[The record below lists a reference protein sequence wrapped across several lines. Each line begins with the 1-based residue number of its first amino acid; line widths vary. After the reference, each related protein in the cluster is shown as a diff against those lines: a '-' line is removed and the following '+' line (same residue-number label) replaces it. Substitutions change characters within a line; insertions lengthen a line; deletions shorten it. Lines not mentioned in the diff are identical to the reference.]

1 MDPME
6 LTFCVDT
13 EHDGTRLDQYLAAN
27 IPEISRARAQ
37 ALIHSGHVTADGHSA
52 KPSHKVRRGESI
64 NVRLEPKEPP
74 SFEAEDIAL
83 DIIFED
89 EHIIIINKP
98 AGMVVHPAAGVRS
111 GTLVNA
117 LMGRYRGLPKSGGED
132 RPGIVHRLD
141 KKTSGLLAVA
151 KTEIAHRRLTD
162 RLSRREV
169 KRQYRALAYG
179 AFSESEGT
187 IDAPIGRSPA
197 DRKKMAIAGLGAR
210 DAVTHFEVR
219 DSGSGLSHL
228 SVRLETG
235 RTHQIRAHMAYI
247 GRPIVGDS
255 VYGTRLRGFH
265 EKMPGP
271 VVEAIR
277 RLEAQMLHAEV
288 LEFEHPTTD
297 EPLRFET
304 PPPEEFARLL
314 GLVRGKPSP

>member
-1 MDPME
+1 
-6 LTFCVDT
+6 
-13 EHDGTRLDQYLAAN
+13 
-27 IPEISRARAQ
+27 
-37 ALIHSGHVTADGHSA
+37 
-52 KPSHKVRRGESI
+52 
-64 NVRLEPKEPP
+64 LEPKEPP

-89 EHIIIINKP
+89 EHIIIVNKP

-187 IDAPIGRSPA
+187 IDAPIGRSPS
-197 DRKKMAIAGLGAR
+197 DRKKMAIGGLGAR

-235 RTHQIRAHMAYI
+235 RTHQIRVHMAYI